1 MAAAPRPALSA
12 EFELIERCF
21 TRPTPHTLLGIG
33 DDAALL
39 VPPAGE
45 VLAITTDTLVS
56 GVHFFADA
64 DPYLLGRKALA
75 VNLSDLAAMAATPRW
90 ALLALTLPQVMD
102 DWCRSFA
109 QGLHELAAEHAVEL
123 IGGDTTHGPLSITIT
138 AIGSVLPA
146 QTLRRDAARAGD
158 DIWLSGRTGEAAL
171 ALRWLQGHI
180 KLSAAD
186 QPTCLQR
193 LHNPTPRVELALA
206 LRGLAHAAI
215 DVSDGLVQDLG
226 HICRRSGL
234 AAWLDLSAVPRA
246 PAFSNLAATL
256 QQQCLLGGGDDY
268 ELLFT
273 APAARSA
280 ELAAVGQA
288 LRCPLTRIGRMIAGN
303 GVQAGPLDAPHP
315 LDIPGYDH
323 FA

>member
-12 EFELIERCF
+12 EFALIERCF

-39 VPPAGE
+39 APPAGE

-90 ALLALTLPQVMD
+90 ALLALTLPQVD

-109 QGLHELAAEHAVEL
+109 QGLHELAAEHTVEL

-138 AIGSVLPA
+138 AIGSVPPG
-146 QTLRRDAARAGD
+146 QSLRRDAARAGD

-171 ALRWLQGHI
+171 ALRWLQGQI
-180 KLSAAD
+180 QLSAAD
-186 QPTCLQR
+186 QPACLQR
-193 LHNPTPRVELALA
+193 LHNPIPRVELALA

-226 HICRRSGL
+226 HICRRSGV
-234 AAWLDLSAVPRA
+234 AAWLDLAAIPRA
-246 PAFSNLAATL
+246 PVFSNLPATL

-273 APAARSA
+273 APATRSA
-280 ELAAVGQA
+280 ELAAVAQA
-288 LRCPLTRIGRMIAGN
+288 LRCPLTRIGRIIPGS

-315 LDIPGYDH
+315 LDMPGYDH